1 MKDFDQGIV
10 LKRVNLGNSEMTY
23 SAIVGKKLIQK
34 CFLGMHMVHVKM
46 GNPTS
51 NIINLLKF
59 HCR

>member
-23 SAIVGKKLIQK
+23 SAIVGKKLK
-34 CFLGMHMVHVKM
+34 CFLGAYMVHVKM

-51 NIINLLKF
+51 NIINLF
-59 HCR
+59 NIP